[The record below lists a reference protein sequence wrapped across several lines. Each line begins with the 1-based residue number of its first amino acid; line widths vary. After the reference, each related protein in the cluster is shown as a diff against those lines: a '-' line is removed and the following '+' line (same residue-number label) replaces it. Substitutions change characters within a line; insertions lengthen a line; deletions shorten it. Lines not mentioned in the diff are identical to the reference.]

1 MILYSTWA
9 GKEWKPKKEDGG
21 GAEGE
26 AGKDDVIAEFDD
38 VLKNAT
44 EDELCDLAGL
54 LCFYFLML
62 FCLTISILKI
72 LVLCVWFYSF

>member
-1 MILYSTWA
+1 MSLYSTLA

-21 GAEGE
+21 AAEGE

-54 LCFYFLML
+54 LCFFLNFLLILLDDSYF
-62 FCLTISILKI
+62 
-72 LVLCVWFYSF
+72 